1 MSNHENRRCS
11 GAVNSIPC
19 GWEVIMSAE
28 TIQGMLRTIEDECRF
43 TGGLTGRYTLR
54 QQIFDAMATVRR
66 EDFVPDELKPYAYDN
81 NPLPIGN
88 GQTISQ
94 PFIVALMTDL
104 LAPGP
109 DDLVLE
115 VGTGSGYQAAIL
127 GQLAGEVVSVE
138 ILPEHAARAAKRLAA
153 AGCTNVEVHCG
164 DGSLGWP
171 ERAPFDQ
178 IMVTAAAARVPPAL
192 IEQLRPGGRLVIPI
206 GPMFGS
212 QELLLIDKDRAGV
225 CASRSV
231 LGVAF
236 VPLTGASSLP
246 AAAGA

>member
-1 MSNHENRRCS
+1 MDFNK
-11 GAVNSIPC
+11 A
-19 GWEVIMSAE
+19 
-28 TIQGMLRTIEDECRF
+28 RF
-43 TGGLTGRYTLR
+43 NMVE
-54 QQIFDAMATVRR
+54 QQIRPWDVLDFDILDALGEIPR
-66 EDFVPDELKPYAYDN
+66 EAFVSEAQKAYAYSDKTLPLPNGGNMLEPKIVARMVQGLALKP
-81 NPLPIGN
+81 
-88 GQTISQ
+88 GQK
-94 PFIVALMTDL
+94 
-104 LAPGP
+104 
-109 DDLVLE
+109 VLE
-115 VGTGSGYQAAIL
+115 VGTGSGYQAAVL
-127 GQLAGEVVSVE
+127 SRLAREVVSVE
-138 ILPEHAARAAKRLAA
+138 ILAEHAARAAKRLAA
-153 AGCTNVEVHCG
+153 AGCANVEVHCG
-164 DGSLGWP
+164 DGSLGWR

-206 GPMFGS
+206 GPMFGP

>member
-1 MSNHENRRCS
+1 MLSLSSFTINRER
-11 GAVNSIPC
+11 
-19 GWEVIMSAE
+19 M
-28 TIQGMLRTIEDECRF
+28 IQEQLLSRGIEDARVLEAM
-43 TGGLTGRYTLR
+43 
-54 QQIFDAMATVRR
+54 QQTPRHIFVEDALQEQAYG
-66 EDFVPDELKPYAYDN
+66 DF
-81 NPLPIGN
+81 PLPIGC

-94 PFIVALMTDL
+94 PYIVALMTEAL
-104 LAPGP
+104 ELEGHEK
-109 DDLVLE
+109 VLE
-115 VGTGSGYQAAIL
+115 VGTGSGYQAAVL
-127 GQLAGEVVSVE
+127 SRLAREVVSVE
-138 ILPEHAARAAKRLAA
+138 ILAEHAARAAKRLAA
-153 AGCTNVEVHCG
+153 AGCANVEVHCG
-164 DGSLGWP
+164 DGSLGWR

-206 GPMFGS
+206 GPMFGP

>member
-1 MSNHENRRCS
+1 MAN
-11 GAVNSIPC
+11 A
-19 GWEVIMSAE
+19 
-28 TIQGMLRTIEDECRF
+28 TFDDMLHTIEAECRL
-43 TGGLTGRYTLR
+43 TGALTGRSAIR
-54 QQIFDAMATVRR
+54 PEVMAALAGVDRR
-66 EDFVPDELKPYAYDN
+66 RFVPAPLKPFAYADS
-81 NPLPIGN
+81 PLPIGS

-115 VGTGSGYQAAIL
+115 VGTGSGYQAAVL
-127 GQLAGEVVSVE
+127 SRLAREVVSVE
-138 ILPEHAARAAKRLAA
+138 ILAEHAARAAKRLAA
-153 AGCTNVEVHCG
+153 AGCANVEVHCG
-164 DGSLGWP
+164 DGSLGWR

-178 IMVTAAAARVPPAL
+178 IMVTAAAGRVPPAL

-206 GPMFGS
+206 GPMFGP

>member
-1 MSNHENRRCS
+1 MAN
-11 GAVNSIPC
+11 A
-19 GWEVIMSAE
+19 
-28 TIQGMLRTIEDECRF
+28 TFDDMLRTIESEYRL
-43 TGGLTGRYTLR
+43 TGALTGRSTLR
-54 QQIFDAMATVRR
+54 PEILAALAGVDRR
-66 EDFVPDELKPYAYDN
+66 GFVPATHQQLAYADT
-81 NPLPIGN
+81 PLPIGS

-115 VGTGSGYQAAIL
+115 VGTGSGYQAAVL
-127 GQLAGEVVSVE
+127 SRLAREVVSVE
-138 ILPEHAARAAKRLAA
+138 ILAEHAARAAKRLAA
-153 AGCTNVEVHCG
+153 AGCANVEVHCG
-164 DGSLGWP
+164 DGSLGWR

-206 GPMFGS
+206 GPMFGP

>member
-1 MSNHENRRCS
+1 MGWLKVLRNK
-11 GAVNSIPC
+11 AVA
-19 GWEVIMSAE
+19 V
-28 TIQGMLRTIEDECRF
+28 
-43 TGGLTGRYTLR
+43 
-54 QQIFDAMATVRR
+54 
-66 EDFVPDELKPYAYDN
+66 
-81 NPLPIGN
+81 
-88 GQTISQ
+88 
-94 PFIVALMTDL
+94 
-104 LAPGP
+104 P

-115 VGTGSGYQAAIL
+115 VGTGSGYQAAVL
-127 GQLAGEVVSVE
+127 SRLAREVVSVE
-138 ILPEHAARAAKRLAA
+138 ILAEHAARAAKRLAA
-153 AGCTNVEVHCG
+153 AGCANVEVHCG
-164 DGSLGWP
+164 DGSLGWR

-206 GPMFGS
+206 GPMFGP

>member
-1 MSNHENRRCS
+1 M
-11 GAVNSIPC
+11 
-19 GWEVIMSAE
+19 AE
-28 TIQGMLRTIEDECRF
+28 ATLADMLRTIEAEYR
-43 TGGLTGRYTLR
+43 LTGALPGRSTLR
-54 QQIFDAMATVRR
+54 PELLAALAGVDRR
-66 EDFVPDELKPYAYDN
+66 GFVPATHQQLAYADT
-81 NPLPIGN
+81 PLPIGS

-115 VGTGSGYQAAIL
+115 VGTGSGYQAAVL
-127 GQLAGEVVSVE
+127 SRLAREVVSVE
-138 ILPEHAARAAKRLAA
+138 ILAEHAARAAKRLAA
-153 AGCTNVEVHCG
+153 AGCANVEVHCG
-164 DGSLGWP
+164 DGSLGWR

-206 GPMFGS
+206 GPMFGP

>member
-1 MSNHENRRCS
+1 M
-11 GAVNSIPC
+11 
-19 GWEVIMSAE
+19 AE
-28 TIQGMLRTIEDECRF
+28 ATLADMLRTIEAEYRL
-43 TGGLTGRYTLR
+43 TGALTGRSTLR
-54 QQIFDAMATVRR
+54 PEILAALAGVDRR
-66 EDFVPDELKPYAYDN
+66 GFVPATHQQLAYADT
-81 NPLPIGN
+81 PLPIGS

-115 VGTGSGYQAAIL
+115 VGTGSGYQAAVL
-127 GQLAGEVVSVE
+127 SRLAREVVSVE
-138 ILPEHAARAAKRLAA
+138 ILAEHAARAAKRLAA
-153 AGCTNVEVHCG
+153 AGCANVEVHCG

-206 GPMFGS
+206 GPMFGP

-231 LGVAF
+231 LAVAF

>member
-1 MSNHENRRCS
+1 MSEPSTLAIYRER
-11 GAVNSIPC
+11 
-19 GWEVIMSAE
+19 M
-28 TIQGMLRTIEDECRF
+28 IEEQLVPRGIGDPRVLEAM
-43 TGGLTGRYTLR
+43 R
-54 QQIFDAMATVRR
+54 QVPRHLFVEDAMQAHAYG
-66 EDFVPDELKPYAYDN
+66 DF
-81 NPLPIGN
+81 PLPIGS

-115 VGTGSGYQAAIL
+115 VGTGSGYQAAVL
-127 GQLAGEVVSVE
+127 SRLAREVVSVE
-138 ILPEHAARAAKRLAA
+138 ILAEHAARAAKRLAA
-153 AGCTNVEVHCG
+153 AGCANVEVHCG
-164 DGSLGWP
+164 DGSLGWR

-206 GPMFGS
+206 GPMFGP
-212 QELLLIDKDRAGV
+212 QELLHIDKDRAGV